1 MSYTKRAR
9 QTSTIDAVKPDIDAS
24 PATRPATTEQ
34 RYAALG
40 MAIVLG
46 VITVILLP
54 YAKVQWPLIPA
65 FLPGY
70 QTAVIGTYLITAY
83 LMYGQYKATHSASLL
98 YLGAGCLYTAG
109 VLIAQFLSFPNAF
122 VPKQSL
128 LGGGQTTIWLW
139 AFWHAGPAVG
149 ILIYS
154 WAEYR
159 QPGRLTRNH
168 KLAVRTVAG
177 ILALVFAATIAAVTV
192 FREWL
197 PVLDVNGDYSRAGS
211 IGVAPVLQII
221 LMISLILLW
230 RGSRFRT
237 VLHVWLGIALFAL
250 LCDNAIT
257 MTGANRLS
265 LGWYVG
271 RCYALISSSV
281 MMYVYLQEIK
291 RSYIHSVV
299 VAERL
304 TTSNVELASS
314 KAKLEIQIDEAR
326 LDKLTQLPLRD
337 LFMER
342 GEVMRAASVAAGNGF
357 AILFIDL
364 DDFKAINDRF
374 GHDHGDIVLIRVAD
388 ALRSVLR
395 EEDVAGRLGGD
406 EFVACLSASQSEML
420 EIATRISERIVEKIW
435 KLGDGIGASVG
446 ISICETDLELAIRQA
461 DEAMYEAKKLGKNH
475 FTLFRQKPQ
484 LVQRP

>member
-1 MSYTKRAR
+1 MNNTRR
-9 QTSTIDAVKPDIDAS
+9 TRHTSLIDPCKPDIDAS
-24 PATRPATTEQ
+24 PATRPATSEQ

-40 MAIVLG
+40 TAIILG
-46 VITVILLP
+46 VSTVILLP
-54 YAKVQWPLIPA
+54 YAQIQWPLIPS
-65 FLPGY
+65 FLPTY
-70 QTAVIGTYLITAY
+70 QTAIIGTYLITAY
-83 LMYGQYKATHSASLL
+83 LMFGQYKATRSASLL
-98 YLGAGCLYTAG
+98 YLCAGCLYTAG

-122 VPKQSL
+122 IPKETL

-168 KLAVRTVAG
+168 MLSMSLTAG
-177 ILALVFAATIAAVTV
+177 VLALVLVATIATVTA
-192 FREWL
+192 FRAWL
-197 PVLDVNGDYSRAGS
+197 PVLDVNGDYSRAS
-211 IGVAPVLQII
+211 STGVAPVLQVT
-221 LMISLILLW
+221 LMVALILLW
-230 RGSRFRT
+230 KGSRFRT

-257 MTGANRLS
+257 MTGANRFS

-271 RCYALISSSV
+271 RFNALISSSV
-281 MMYVYLQEIK
+281 MMYVYMQEIK
-291 RSYIHSVV
+291 RSYVRTAA

-304 TTSNVELASS
+304 ITSNVALATS
-314 KAKLEIQIDEAR
+314 KAKLEVQVDEAR
-326 LDKLTQLPLRD
+326 LDTLTRLPLRE

-342 GEVMRAASVAAGNGF
+342 GEAMRVASMAAGNGF
-357 AILFIDL
+357 ATLFIDL

-395 EEDVAGRLGGD
+395 EEDVACRLGGD
-406 EFVACLSASQSEML
+406 EFVACLSASQNEML
-420 EIATRISERIVEKIW
+420 PIATRISERIVEKIW

-446 ISICETDLELAIRQA
+446 ISICETNLELAIRQA
-461 DEAMYEAKKLGKNH
+461 DEAMYEAKKQGKNH
-475 FTLFRQKPQ
+475 YTLFRPKPQ